1 MFGMVFE
8 ATEKNSEGQTPRTNL
23 RDKDSGR
30 ISSSLRCSLSP
41 VCPAAT
47 RTTIQN
53 RTASKEASSSGE
65 DRVNDMW
72 RQDRRRDPGRKAA
85 CRTDRQQ
92 ADGRHASAPGLARA
106 ANRPPSGSPETR
118 VDPRP
123 LPPLTRLPPSRRNP
137 GAPHRHDKT
146 STVNADSFV
155 IALRRLTA

>member
-106 ANRPPSGSPETR
+106 AKRPR
-118 VDPRP
+118 VR
-123 LPPLTRLPPSRRNP
+123 LRRESRLPPSRRNP